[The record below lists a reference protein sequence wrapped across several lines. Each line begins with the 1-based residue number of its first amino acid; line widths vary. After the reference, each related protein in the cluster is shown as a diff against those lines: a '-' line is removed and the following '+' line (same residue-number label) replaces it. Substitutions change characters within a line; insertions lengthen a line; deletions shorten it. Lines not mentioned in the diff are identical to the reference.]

1 MKKLFFFAIALLWTG
16 FSSFSKTLSLQGEF
30 INPSHRYIQ
39 YIGRISHKTPDAI
52 RFNYPGVQIRASF
65 RGTSLKMYAKPMSG
79 FFMVKIDNAAPFKI
93 SFNSPSDSIVTL
105 ATALNDTVHTATIMN
120 VIEAFHR
127 QPEFKGF
134 LLDKGKN
141 LVSPPNLP
149 QRKIEFIG
157 NSITCGYGIESV
169 EASDPFTEET
179 ENHYYTYA
187 AITARNL
194 HAQHFVIA
202 RSGIGIYRNY
212 NGPREGSPDCMPAM
226 YNQTLFNDSSEI
238 WDFSRY
244 IPDVVCINLGT
255 NDTSTP
261 GYDTDRLYNAYL
273 AFHKTVR
280 NNYPKAKIVW
290 LTGCMLHGESLSLVK
305 NTLDRLSD
313 TLHKAGDLEVYRFDI
328 TPQTGELGY
337 GASWHPSLLQQQRMA
352 DELTP
357 FLRKLMSWTD

>member
-1 MKKLFFFAIALLWTG
+1 
-16 FSSFSKTLSLQGEF
+16 
-30 INPSHRYIQ
+30 
-39 YIGRISHKTPDAI
+39 
-52 RFNYPGVQIRASF
+52 
-65 RGTSLKMYAKPMSG
+65 
-79 FFMVKIDNAAPFKI
+79 
-93 SFNSPSDSIVTL
+93 
-105 ATALNDTVHTATIMN
+105 MN

-141 LVSPPNLP
+141 LVFPPNLP

-194 HAQHFVIA
+194 HAQHFAIA

-226 YNQTLFNDSSEI
+226 YYQTLFNDSSEI

-313 TLHKAGDLEVYRFDI
+313 TLHKAGDLEVYRFDM